1 MPECTATGL
10 SVLATLAALSTGVC
24 AGVSLWLAIRIH
36 REAKSDER
44 IIFGPLDHP
53 YGRVTHPDHHN
64 AVVGCAVFNKA
75 RRKAFINNVVAFD
88 ERDETV
94 DIAWAE
100 SIDHLGNPGE
110 PRALIG
116 IVDSNNLY
124 IRRNDGESIHYLQL
138 EITHSFR
145 DSPETVVFD
154 PTSNGE

>member
-1 MPECTATGL
+1 MPECTATLLSGL
-10 SVLATLAALSTGVC
+10 TTFTALSTAVC
-24 AGVSLWLAIRIH
+24 AGVSLWLAVRIYS
-36 REAKSDER
+36 EAKSDER

-53 YGRVTHPDHHN
+53 YGRVAHPDHHN

-88 ERDETV
+88 KRGETV
-94 DIAWAE
+94 EIAWAE
-100 SIDHLGNPGE
+100 SIDRLGNPGE

-124 IRRNDGESIHYLQL
+124 IRRNDGESIHYLRL

-145 DSPETVVFD
+145 DSPETVTFNPISD
-154 PTSNGE
+154 WE